1 MKVEDLRYMFFTGK
15 GGVGKTSLACA
26 TAIRLADE
34 GKRVLLICTDPAS
47 NLEDVLNA
55 PVGKTVAPVRGV
67 DRLFAVNILPDAA
80 AEEYRDRVLIP
91 LKEALPPEE
100 IAIIRENLSG
110 ACTTEVA
117 SFDEFSRFI
126 SGEADVPPVDLI
138 IFDTAPTGHTLR
150 LLALPAAWSDFTAD
164 HPDGASCLGPTSAL
178 KSSHNRYATVVQR
191 LQDTSIT
198 TFYLVSRPDKA
209 SLREAA
215 RTRDEMHAL
224 GMDNQVLYINGV
236 FTAMDKTDMLA
247 VHMEESARRQLEEM
261 PPQLKVLSCTQFPLL
276 PYNVLGP
283 DKLRSLFD
291 EDLRLRFSQA
301 APTSTDTGVY
311 LKNLNDLVDEVCAG
325 RTGGLIMTMG
335 KGGVGKT
342 LTAAAIAILLAERG
356 MDVLLTTTDPA
367 AHIRDFTS
375 QLSDLPGT
383 LTIEQIDPKVETQRY
398 LEKIMQQKGKSLDE
412 DGKKLLWED
421 LQSPCTE
428 EVAVF
433 HAFSRAISQARRK
446 MVVMDT
452 APTGHTLLLLDTA
465 GSYHRDV
472 MRHQTEEARVRT
484 PYMSLQDA
492 DLCKIILVTLPET
505 TPMHEAAS
513 LQSDLARA
521 GIKPYAWMINQ
532 CLSMV
537 KGVTDPVLRSRAN
550 EEMSIIQTIQNE
562 LADRTFGIPFLAEQP
577 LLPTLLRSVRPSG

>member
-1 MKVEDLRYMFFTGK
+1 M
-15 GGVGKTSLACA
+15 
-26 TAIRLADE
+26 
-34 GKRVLLICTDPAS
+34 LIA
-47 NLEDVLNA
+47 
-55 PVGKTVAPVRGV
+55 
-67 DRLFAVNILPDAA
+67 
-80 AEEYRDRVLIP
+80 
-91 LKEALPPEE
+91 
-100 IAIIRENLSG
+100 
-110 ACTTEVA
+110 
-117 SFDEFSRFI
+117 
-126 SGEADVPPVDLI
+126 
-138 IFDTAPTGHTLR
+138 
-150 LLALPAAWSDFTAD
+150 
-164 HPDGASCLGPTSAL
+164 
-178 KSSHNRYATVVQR
+178 
-191 LQDTSIT
+191 
-198 TFYLVSRPDKA
+198 
-209 SLREAA
+209 
-215 RTRDEMHAL
+215 
-224 GMDNQVLYINGV
+224 
-236 FTAMDKTDMLA
+236 
-247 VHMEESARRQLEEM
+247 
-261 PPQLKVLSCTQFPLL
+261 
-276 PYNVLGP
+276 
-283 DKLRSLFD
+283 
-291 EDLRLRFSQA
+291 
-301 APTSTDTGVY
+301 
-311 LKNLNDLVDEVCAG
+311 
-325 RTGGLIMTMG
+325 
-335 KGGVGKT
+335 
-342 LTAAAIAILLAERG
+342 
-356 MDVLLTTTDPA
+356 
-367 AHIRDFTS
+367 
-375 QLSDLPGT
+375 
-383 LTIEQIDPKVETQRY
+383 IEQIDPKVETQRY